1 MKIIGLTYIG
11 ERAEMVLKGDSSLLN
26 GRKPMF
32 TPDTTNDLRALP
44 ALILRISRLGKHI
57 EPRFAGRYYDAIA
70 PGVDFVQ
77 YDRLQ
82 EAQRDGK
89 SWTEA
94 TCFDFSMAIGAWCD
108 PAEKPAW
115 TIDGKAWTAD
125 AMVCTPEEA
134 IAQASRLMTI
144 RQGDLVYISAQSTPA
159 PLRREQVIC
168 ATVGEQEKL
177 YCKIK

>member
-1 MKIIGLTYIG
+1 
-11 ERAEMVLKGDSSLLN
+11 MVLKGDSSLLN

-115 TIDGKAWTAD
+115 TIA
-125 AMVCTPEEA
+125 EA
-134 IAQASRLMTI
+134 VSMASKVMTI